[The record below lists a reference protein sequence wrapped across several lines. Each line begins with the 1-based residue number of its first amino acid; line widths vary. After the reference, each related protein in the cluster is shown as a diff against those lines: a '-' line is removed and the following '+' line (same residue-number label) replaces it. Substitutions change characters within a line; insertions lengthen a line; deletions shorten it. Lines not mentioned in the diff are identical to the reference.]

1 MDDTPFYLQDLNGEQ
16 RAAVFHEGKPL
27 LILAGAGSGKTRV
40 ITTKIAY
47 LIREG
52 GLDPRSILAVTFTNK
67 AAREMAE
74 RAAAIEPRAADAM
87 LRTFHSFGAW
97 FLRRNGERSGLASNF
112 VIYDDA
118 DTVTVL
124 GSVLE
129 GRKKNELKQIAHQIA
144 RAKDY
149 FLTPESAELD
159 IINRTK
165 EFRRIYAAYE
175 EALRKTG
182 NADFGDL
189 IKKPVEILTGYPDV
203 AERLRRRFRVIMVDE
218 YQDANVAQ
226 FELLKA
232 VCGPETYV
240 CVVGDDDQSIYR
252 FRGAEVR
259 NILEFPERFGGADII
274 RLEKNYRSTS
284 YILDAADSVVRR
296 NAGRLGKKLTAER
309 GLGAKP
315 VLAFLA
321 DQDSE
326 ARECAVLIDNSVRV
340 KKESAYSDWAVLYR
354 TNAQS
359 LGFENE
365 FLRRKIPYRIVGS
378 LKFYEREE
386 IKDALALLS
395 FTVNTQDEVNFRRV
409 INKPAR
415 GVGAAAL
422 ETILSGLAAAGWD
435 IETACRNA
443 LPSLSAKARAGVTAF
458 LGCVSRAREA
468 LLAPPDEGGGAL
480 RGGQQDTFSP
490 VEYAPSMPT
499 AVAVGGLSP
508 PVEGVAEDPH
518 GGAVAR
524 GRLPPSPPPHILE
537 AAEGLSVCV
546 AALIDEAGIS
556 EYHRAHDEVS
566 GEARL
571 ANLQELVNGAALYG
585 ATPEGLADFLEHIA
599 LDRAIEQQE
608 DGEARVTLITVHNTK
623 GLEFRRVI
631 MTGLEQGLF
640 PRGDKASDDL
650 EEERR
655 LFYVGATRAMDELY
669 LTCCAYR
676 RMFGQ
681 TEAMPPSLFLT
692 EIDGSTLRVA
702 GTVPYGFSLRRKTAG
717 GPSASPRSAAARL
730 KTSSDGRWRLGD
742 RVFNEDRGYGEIA
755 AINEGE
761 DGPVITVNYEN
772 GSRQRFLSLAQSSKF
787 MRIKE

>member
-1 MDDTPFYLQDLNGEQ
+1 MDEMPSYLQDLNGEQ

-47 LIREG
+47 LIREKG
-52 GLDPRSILAVTFTNK
+52 FQPWSILAVTFTNK

-97 FLRRNGERSGLASNF
+97 FLRRNGDYAGLASNF

-118 DTVTVL
+118 DAVTVL

-129 GRKKNELKQIAHQIA
+129 GKKKNELKQLAHQIA

-149 FLTPESAELD
+149 FLTPESPDLD
-159 IINRTK
+159 LVNRTK
-165 EFRRIYAAYE
+165 EFRRIYGLYE

-182 NADFGDL
+182 NVDFGDL
-189 IKKPVEILTGYPDV
+189 IKKPVEILRENPDV
-203 AERLRRRFRVIMVDE
+203 AERLRGRFRVIMVDE

-252 FRGAEVR
+252 FRGAEVK

-309 GLGAKP
+309 GMGALP
-315 VLAFLA
+315 VLAFLD

-326 ARECAVLIDNSVRV
+326 ARECAALIDNSARV
-340 KKESAYSDWAVLYR
+340 KKESVYSDWAVLYR

-395 FTVNTQDEVNFRRV
+395 FTVNTKDEVSFRRV

-422 ETILSGLAAAGWD
+422 ETILSGLAASGWD
-435 IETACRNA
+435 IEAACQDA
-443 LPSLSAKARAGVTAF
+443 LPALSAKARAGVTAF
-458 LGCVSRAREA
+458 IGCINRARET
-468 LLAPPDEGGGAL
+468 LLLPIDGSGENRDSGTRQRGYGGG
-480 RGGQQDTFSP
+480 T
-490 VEYAPSMPT
+490 
-499 AVAVGGLSP
+499 
-508 PVEGVAEDPH
+508 PVEGVARNE
-518 GGAVAR
+518 VRAR
-524 GRLPPSPPPHILE
+524 GRLPPHILE
-537 AAEGLSVCV
+537 SAEGLSVCV
-546 AALIDEAGIS
+546 ANLIDEAGIS

-566 GEARL
+566 GEART

-585 ATPEGLADFLEHIA
+585 ASPEGLADFLEHIA

-640 PRGDKASDDL
+640 PRGDKESDDL

-676 RMFGQ
+676 RVFGQ
-681 TEAMPPSLFLT
+681 TTPMPPSLFLT
-692 EIDGSTLRVA
+692 EIDGSKLRVA
-702 GTVPYGFSLRRKTAG
+702 GTPPYGFRPHGNVEVRKNTA
-717 GPSASPRSAAARL
+717 ANAAKL
-730 KTSSDGRWRLGD
+730 KSSSDGRWRLGD

-755 AINEGE
+755 AIDETG
-761 DGPVITVNYEN
+761 DGPVITVQYEN
-772 GSRQRFLSLAQSSKF
+772 GGRQRFLSRAQSSRF
-787 MRIKE
+787 MKIRE